1 MFLNVKV
8 VIEFGISVDNIFFM
22 WDWVGGCYLL
32 WFVIGLFILLVFG
45 FENFKGLF
53 EGVFDMDIYFIIVL
67 LEENMF
73 VLFVLLGVWYRNF
86 FDV

>member
-1 MFLNVKV
+1 
-8 VIEFGISVDNIFFM
+8 M